1 MLPPPTEVR
10 QTEQQWFV
18 LGQLRLMPRVLFAL
32 ICAVSTGYVPMVL
45 SKSIEALIC
54 KMIGHG
60 SQIKR
65 RDQLT
70 LSTGSHQENTGTH
83 ANLPSPSYWAGF
95 SWLEWSYLQLVK
107 EQLLTQRRFGYD
119 ALGEASK
126 GISLQTFLTQASAT
140 LTSDEA
146 IIWKRR
152 TLKIERQKEEK
163 EGKAGERE
171 GGTSFHRRTSSLHYL
186 PCPIFLL
193 VKRSSQVLF
202 QNSD

>member
-1 MLPPPTEVR
+1 
-10 QTEQQWFV
+10 
-18 LGQLRLMPRVLFAL
+18 MPRVLFPL
-32 ICAVSTGYVPMVL
+32 VCVVSTGYVPMVL

-54 KMIGHG
+54 KMIGNG
-60 SQIKR
+60 SQTKR

-70 LSTGSHQENTGTH
+70 LSTGSNQENTGTH

-107 EQLLTQRRFGYD
+107 EQLLKQRRFGYD

-140 LTSDEA
+140 LNSDEA

-152 TLKIERQKEEK
+152 TLKIDRKKRRKGRWERGK
-163 EGKAGERE
+163 EGLPFIGELPPST
-171 GGTSFHRRTSSLHYL
+171 TSPAPSF
-186 PCPIFLL
+186 FW
-193 VKRSSQVLF
+193 
-202 QNSD
+202 